1 MWLINKKRIG
11 IDNGTI
17 KEIFELTKEGIKKT
31 TEASKLNEHSFKIT
45 IEPDSPADMEDI
57 SSIRKIEVDN
67 GTIKEIFK
75 ITEKGIKKTTTASKL
90 NTFEDDETS
99 PVELL
104 TINCC
109 MNQIHG
115 FGKARNGDL
124 IFPMTI
130 IG

>member
-31 TEASKLNEHSFKIT
+31 TE
-45 IEPDSPADMEDI
+45 
-57 SSIRKIEVDN
+57 
-67 GTIKEIFK
+67 
-75 ITEKGIKKTTTASKL
+75 ASKL